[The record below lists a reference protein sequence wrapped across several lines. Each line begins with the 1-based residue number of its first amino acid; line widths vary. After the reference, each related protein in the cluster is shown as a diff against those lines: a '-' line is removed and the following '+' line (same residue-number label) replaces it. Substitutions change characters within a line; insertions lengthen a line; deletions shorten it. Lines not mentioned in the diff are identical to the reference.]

1 MTGVGALHFSEV
13 AVCTHY
19 SSSIGKVE
27 RKEIFGKS
35 GSIEQAT
42 YKQHTH
48 TVGIG
53 HIFMQHQQIVAEI
66 EIGLPRIFRRERT
79 SAEMVDNSLRH
90 SCQRKSRQSYAPAHV
105 DFFHMGKKAGVEAT
119 GLDIYL
125 TANEK
130 TGTRS
135 PVDIVGYAVVLSA
148 VFLTYAKDT
157 AAAIRI
163 AVSVEIAAACSGIFK
178 GVAQLV

>member
-1 MTGVGALHFSEV
+1 
-13 AVCTHY
+13 
-19 SSSIGKVE
+19 
-27 RKEIFGKS
+27 
-35 GSIEQAT
+35 
-42 YKQHTH
+42 
-48 TVGIG
+48 
-53 HIFMQHQQIVAEI
+53 
-66 EIGLPRIFRRERT
+66 
-79 SAEMVDNSLRH
+79 
-90 SCQRKSRQSYAPAHV
+90 
-105 DFFHMGKKAGVEAT
+105 MGKKAGVEAT